1 MFKKHPTK
9 MYIGKTCLMLIQ
21 GLKASGHSYFLSI
34 SSLDVLNMWLMWR
47 ILLGFTAFPLD
58 IISTGTIYIKLPSVM
73 FIRELM
79 NNSRLIN
86 EGKLKCA
93 YICSYFDLVS

>member
-21 GLKASGHSYFLSI
+21 GFKASGHSYFLSI

-58 IISTGTIYIKLPSVM
+58 LWAIYNFDRNYIYKITLSDVYKGTNEQLK
-73 FIRELM
+73 
-79 NNSRLIN
+79 IN
-86 EGKLKCA
+86 
-93 YICSYFDLVS
+93 